1 MRVAV
6 LGTGGVG
13 QTLAGKI
20 ASLGH
25 EVMMGTRD
33 VQAALARKEAGWGAV
48 PLAEWKAE
56 HPDVKLGT
64 FAEAAAHAEVVF
76 NATAGM
82 ASLDALGAA
91 GAENLDGK
99 VLVDVANPLD
109 FSAGMPPTLS
119 VCNTDSLAEQ
129 IQRAFPGARVVKS
142 LNTVNSGV
150 MVDPSQV
157 AGGDHH
163 IFVAGNDEA
172 ARAEFTRILTEWFGW
187 KNVLDLGDI
196 TAARGMEML
205 LPLWLRL
212 SMTLQTPMVNLKVVR

>member
-1 MRVAV
+1 MRVGV

-48 PLAEWKAE
+48 PLAQWHVE
-56 HPDVKLGT
+56 HPDVELGT
-64 FAEAAAHAEVVF
+64 FAEAADHAELVI
-76 NATAGM
+76 NATAGTG
-82 ASLDALGAA
+82 SLDALQAA
-91 GAENLDGK
+91 GAENLEGK
-99 VLVDVANPLD
+99 ILIEVANPLD

-142 LNTVNSGV
+142 LNTVNAGV
-150 MVDPSQV
+150 MIAPGQV

-163 IFVAGNDEA
+163 MFVAGNDDG
-172 ARAEFTRILTEWFGW
+172 ARAEVIRILKDWFGW
-187 KNVLDLGDI
+187 KNVLDLGDV
-196 TAARGMEML
+196 TGARGMEML
-205 LPLWLRL
+205 VALWLRL
-212 SMTLQTPMVNLKVVR
+212 SMTLQTPMVGINVVQ

>member
-1 MRVAV
+1 MRVGV

-48 PLAEWKAE
+48 PLAEWHE
-56 HPDVKLGT
+56 QHPGVKLGT
-64 FAEAAAHAEVVF
+64 FAEAAAHAELVI
-76 NATAGM
+76 NATAGTG
-82 ASLDALGAA
+82 SLDALQAA
-91 GAENLDGK
+91 SAQNLDGK
-99 VLVDVANPLD
+99 VLIDVANPLD

-119 VCNTDSLAEQ
+119 VCNTESLAEQ
-129 IQRAFPGARVVKS
+129 IQRAFPGAKVVKS
-142 LNTVNSGV
+142 LNTVNAGV

-163 IFVAGNDEA
+163 MFVAGNDEG
-172 ARAEFTRILTEWFGW
+172 ARAEVIRILKEWFGW

-205 LPLWLRL
+205 LGLWLRL
-212 SMTLQTPMVNLKVVR
+212 SMTLQTPMVSLKVVQ